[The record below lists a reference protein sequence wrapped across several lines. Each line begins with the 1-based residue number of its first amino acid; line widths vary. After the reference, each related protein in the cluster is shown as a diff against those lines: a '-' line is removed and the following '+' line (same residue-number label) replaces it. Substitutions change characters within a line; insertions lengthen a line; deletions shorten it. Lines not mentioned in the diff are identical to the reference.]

1 MTRGIKWADWKL
13 TDIAETLKML
23 HDAHK
28 IYFVA
33 GIQENKIP
41 TSETEDT
48 MPVHIIPDEGESVR
62 LNEKLEKSLEFTYP
76 RTEQP

>member
-41 TSETEDT
+41 TSETEDKI
-48 MPVHIIPDEGESVR
+48 PVQVIPDEGGSVKP
-62 LNEKLEKSLEFTYP
+62 NENSEK
-76 RTEQP
+76 

>member
-23 HDAHK
+23 HDTHK

-48 MPVHIIPDEGESVR
+48 MPVHIIPDEG
-62 LNEKLEKSLEFTYP
+62 
-76 RTEQP
+76 

>member
-1 MTRGIKWADWKL
+1 MVEYANYHARYMYNFYNPETKRVIMTRGIKWADWKL

-33 GIQENKIP
+33 GI
-41 TSETEDT
+41 
-48 MPVHIIPDEGESVR
+48 
-62 LNEKLEKSLEFTYP
+62 
-76 RTEQP
+76 